1 MKTKRNNKGGKNKA
15 RHNGRKNEMKDRG
28 CKNEDQGTLGHRGR
42 GANTLGARL
51 KEGMRAVGKRA
62 RGSHK
67 GG

>member
-1 MKTKRNNKGGKNKA
+1 MKV
-15 RHNGRKNEMKDRG
+15 RG
-28 CKNEDQGTLGHRGR
+28 CKNEDQGTLDHRGR
-42 GANTLGARL
+42 GANTLRARL